1 MVDKTRVQSARK
13 MCIVWDVSN
22 RRMVLRKR
30 KDERGDNM
38 RAWSGFA
45 TLCAIGLLGGD
56 AIVGAS
62 IGKVAFHVALLIVNL
77 VCYLRER

>member
-1 MVDKTRVQSARK
+1 
-13 MCIVWDVSN
+13 
-22 RRMVLRKR
+22 
-30 KDERGDNM
+30 M

-77 VCYLRER
+77 VCYLRVR

>member
-1 MVDKTRVQSARK
+1 MDAIART
-13 MCIVWDVSN
+13 
-22 RRMVLRKR
+22 LQG
-30 KDERGDNM
+30 GDGM

-62 IGKVAFHVALLIVNL
+62 IGKVAFHIVLLAVNL
-77 VCYLRER
+77 VFYMAEER

>member
-1 MVDKTRVQSARK
+1 MREG
-13 MCIVWDVSN
+13 
-22 RRMVLRKR
+22 KR
-30 KDERGDNM
+30 KQGDNM

-62 IGKVAFHVALLIVNL
+62 IGKVAFHFALLAVNL
-77 VCYLRER
+77 VFYMTDER